1 MLDSA
6 RRRDNTEHD
15 DLDSSLSRFLS
26 DYCSAVIRETDQK
39 QTRSSTPGQ
48 AKRMTNVIR
57 KVIAIAILAING
69 KGGVIDGAG
78 PLRRRDRA
86 TLTRRSSSAIARTA
100 ASQTQN
106 NPTR

>member
-48 AKRMTNVIR
+48 TKKMTNVIR
-57 KVIAIAILAING
+57 NVIAIAILAMSG
-69 KGGVIDGAG
+69 KAGAVDCAG

-86 TLTRRSSSAIARTA
+86 TLTRRSSRVTPSTE
-100 ASQTQN
+100 ASHTQN
-106 NPTR
+106 NPTL